1 MNLEALPWLILFLPL
16 LATVAITLFTLRCRT
31 TSALLSIGAIVAG
44 FILTVCFI
52 ATNGWAPAHSELA
65 INWLSIGNLNIDFG
79 LKLDALSLMMML
91 IVTGVG
97 GAIHIYSF
105 GYMREDR
112 GFSRFFA
119 CLSLFT
125 FSMLGIVL
133 ANNFI
138 QLFIFWELVGVS
150 SYLLIGFWFEKPS
163 AADAAKKAFFT
174 NRLGDFGFLL
184 GILVV
189 WAALGSLN
197 FSTLQQSLTANP
209 TALGTIASIAGLL
222 IFCGAMGKSVQFPLH
237 VWLPDAMEGPTPVSA
252 LIHAATMVAA
262 GVYML
267 CRIIFLLDPTALQV
281 IAYIGGFTALLAALI
296 AVQQNDIKR
305 ILAYSTLSQLGY
317 MVMAVGLAGPAPAM
331 FHLTTHAFF
340 KALLFLGAGSVIIAL
355 HHEQD
360 IWKMGGLKKKM
371 PVTFWTFII
380 GTLALCGVPP
390 FSGFYS
396 KDSILAQALEQKN
409 YPLFVLGVFV
419 AGLTTFYM
427 FRLLYV
433 AFLGERRTGVAPVS
447 HSKEAAQ
454 AGDESL
460 RQAGSLSYEPHESP
474 PVMAWP
480 LRVLAVFAVIG
491 GVIGVSEILN
501 KHLLS
506 TGLSKFVVLTSGRA
520 AQWNL
525 LQIRG
530 DAGNITSIPPA
541 VLSSIFPEQTLVQ
554 KIFEP
559 FTHAPV
565 PAVLGLLA
573 VAIGFVTARKFYRNA
588 TNDPLPAKLGG
599 FATAMKNRF
608 YFDEIYEATFI
619 RVHDFIAAVMDWIDR
634 WLVDWACIGLVRGG
648 TDITGRALRLVQTGN
663 LQTYAF
669 LFVLGVAVVLYW
681 VLK

>member
-1 MNLEALPWLILFLPL
+1 MNYVILPWLILFLPL
-16 LATVAITLFTLRCRT
+16 LAAAGITLFTLRWRT
-31 TSALLSIGAIVAG
+31 PSALLSIGAIVTG
-44 FILTVCFI
+44 FVLTLVFI
-52 ATNGWAPAHSELA
+52 ANNGWTSVESTTH
-65 INWLSIGNLNIDFG
+65 WLSIGNLSVDFG
-79 LKLDALSLMMML
+79 LKLDRLSLMMML

-105 GYMREDR
+105 GYMHADR

-138 QLFIFWELVGVS
+138 ELFIFWELVGVS

-189 WAALGSLN
+189 WTALGSLS
-197 FSTLQQSLTANP
+197 FSTLQQTLAANP
-209 TALGTIASIAGLL
+209 AALGTIASLAGLL
-222 IFCGAMGKSVQFPLH
+222 IFCGAMGKSAQFPLH

-317 MVMAVGLAGPAPAM
+317 MIMAVGLSGPTPAM

-340 KALLFLGAGSVIIAL
+340 KALLFLGAGSVIHAL
-355 HHEQD
+355 HEEQD
-360 IWKMGGLKKKM
+360 IWKMGGLCKKM
-371 PVTFWTFII
+371 GITFWTFLI
-380 GTLALCGVPP
+380 GTLALSGVPP

-409 YPLFVLGVFV
+409 YPLFVLGAAV

-427 FRLLYV
+427 FRLFYV
-433 AFLGERRTGVAPVS
+433 AFVGKPRT
-447 HSKEAAQ
+447 EAASH
-454 AGDESL
+454 A
-460 RQAGSLSYEPHESP
+460 HESP
-474 PVMAWP
+474 AVMTWP
-480 LRVLAVFAVIG
+480 LIVLAVFAVIG
-491 GVIGVSEILN
+491 GIIPISDIYTAQFSPGETATSLEQRLMEPFAKSPGGAVIGLA
-501 KHLLS
+501 
-506 TGLSKFVVLTSGRA
+506 FVAAGFFAARA
-520 AQWNL
+520 LYQN
-525 LQIRG
+525 
-530 DAGNITSIPPA
+530 AGS
-541 VLSSIFPEQTLVQ
+541 
-554 KIFEP
+554 
-559 FTHAPV
+559 
-565 PAVLGLLA
+565 
-573 VAIGFVTARKFYRNA
+573 
-588 TNDPLPAKLGG
+588 DPLPAKLGG
-599 FATAMKNRF
+599 LATAMKNRF

-619 RVHDFIAAVMDWIDR
+619 RAHDFIATVADFIDR
-634 WLVDWACIGLVRGG
+634 WVVDWGGIGLVRGG
-648 TDITGRALRLVQTGN
+648 TDFSGRALRLLQTGN

-669 LFVLGVAVVLYW
+669 LFVLGVAVVLYC

>member
-1 MNLEALPWLILFLPL
+1 MRLCAFALKNWVKLDALPWLILFLPL
-16 LATVAITLFTLRCRT
+16 LATAVITLFTLRCRT
-31 TSALLSIGAIVAG
+31 TSALLSIGAIVTG
-44 FILTVCFI
+44 FVLTVVFI
-52 ATNGWAPAHSELA
+52 ANNGWTPTPSELTT
-65 INWLSIGNLNIDFG
+65 NWLSIGNLNIDFG

-105 GYMREDR
+105 GYMHEDR
-112 GFSRFFA
+112 GFARFFA

-125 FSMLGIVL
+125 FSMLGVVL

-189 WAALGSLN
+189 WTALGSLN
-197 FSTLQQSLTANP
+197 FGELQKTLIANP
-209 TALGTIASIAGLL
+209 AALGTIASIAGLL
-222 IFCGAMGKSVQFPLH
+222 IFCGAMGKSAQFPLH

-267 CRIIFLLDPTALQV
+267 CRIIFLLDPTALLV
-281 IAYIGGFTALLAALI
+281 IAYIGGFTALLSALI
-296 AVQQNDIKR
+296 AIQQNDIKR

-317 MVMAVGLAGPAPAM
+317 MVMAVGLAGPTPAM

-360 IWKMGGLKKKM
+360 IWKMGGLRKKM
-371 PVTFWTFII
+371 RVTFWTFII

-409 YPLFVLGVFV
+409 YPLFALGVVV

-427 FRLLYV
+427 FRLFYV

-447 HSKEAAQ
+447 HFKEPAQ
-454 AGDESL
+454 AGDESM
-460 RQAGSLSYEPHESP
+460 RQAGSPSYELHESP
-474 PVMAWP
+474 PVMTWP

-491 GVIGVSEILN
+491 GVIGISEIFA
-501 KHLLS
+501 
-506 TGLSKFVVLTSGRA
+506 GQFISGTYA
-520 AQWNL
+520 EHAPTFL
-525 LQIRG
+525 HK
-530 DAGNITSIPPA
+530 
-541 VLSSIFPEQTLVQ
+541 LV
-554 KIFEP
+554 EP
-559 FTHAPV
+559 FAHAPV
-565 PAVLGLLA
+565 VAIIGLLA
-573 VAIGFVTARKFYRNA
+573 VAAGFIAARILYRNA
-588 TNDPLPAKLGG
+588 ETDPLPAKLGW
-599 FATAMKNRF
+599 FSRAMANRF
-608 YFDEIYEATFI
+608 YFDEFYEATFI
-619 RVHDFIAAVMDWIDR
+619 RAHDFIAAVMDWIDR
-634 WLVDWACIGLVRGG
+634 WLVDWAGIGLVRGG
-648 TDITGRALRLVQTGN
+648 TDFTGRALRLMQTGN

-669 LFVLGVAVVLYW
+669 LFALGVAVVLW
-681 VLK
+681 FVLGK